1 MGVCMSPDS
10 LVKAAANC
18 LHLWATELLLHASFC
33 SFVGAEQWQAASF
46 WLGTAGSELAA
57 CSLTVTSLFQTL
69 TTGSLSIYG
78 RAPLSP
84 DCQVYPA
91 FLHCVCLCV
100 CVWDR
105 ERYSRF
111 YLTRQTDLAISSHV
125 CRSFVVTHLS
135 THSSHTVV
143 NGWIM
148 RLAALG
154 LRQKEPPYPP
164 CPIIYYF
171 YSMMLD
177 LILLFLHLIVIQPC
191 SYQVGLKN
199 WLNSLW
205 HRITKVQKTFCT
217 FVSLVH

>member
-1 MGVCMSPDS
+1 M
-10 LVKAAANC
+10 
-18 LHLWATELLLHASFC
+18 
-33 SFVGAEQWQAASF
+33 
-46 WLGTAGSELAA
+46 
-57 CSLTVTSLFQTL
+57 
-69 TTGSLSIYG
+69 
-78 RAPLSP
+78 
-84 DCQVYPA
+84 
-91 FLHCVCLCV
+91 
-100 CVWDR
+100 
-105 ERYSRF
+105 
-111 YLTRQTDLAISSHV
+111 
-125 CRSFVVTHLS
+125 THLS

-199 WLNSLW
+199 
-205 HRITKVQKTFCT
+205 
-217 FVSLVH
+217 